1 MTYVAWGATCG
12 ITMTKIQDNIQIA
25 ALPYRTGDNGSPV
38 VMLVTSR
45 ATRRWVIPKGWLI
58 KGLTPRKAAMQ
69 EAYEEAGLVG
79 RVIGKQPIG
88 LFHYEKQL
96 PENRMRCEVRVFLLH
111 VDHQLDDWPE
121 KAQRQTRWFDPVE
134 AARLVDEKGLA
145 EIINQ
150 AILSPI
156 LSV

>member
-1 MTYVAWGATCG
+1 MAKT
-12 ITMTKIQDNIQIA
+12 QDNIQIA
-25 ALPYRTGDNGSPV
+25 ALPYRTGDDGSPV

-45 ATRRWVIPKGWLI
+45 GTRRWVIPKGWMI

-79 RVIGKQPIG
+79 HIVGKQPIG
-88 LFHYEKQL
+88 SFHYEKQL
-96 PENRMRCEVRVFLLH
+96 PENRMLCEVRVFLLR

-121 KAQRQTRWFDPVE
+121 KAQRETRWFNPVE
-134 AARLVDEKGLA
+134 AASLVHERGLSD
-145 EIINQ
+145 IINQ
-150 AILSPI
+150 AMFDCV